1 MSFRSAYDARVV
13 SVRDFD
19 YVLPVHT
26 SYHPLFK
33 AAAKRRITKA
43 FPTYAKAIK
52 QAFANKA
59 ATSAWGILIEED
71 GQPMCVV
78 QNLACAVRNHS
89 YRRVLKINV
98 NEHYPINRITID
110 TSSPTRNTHW
120 RVAHG
125 PETSRKIV
133 R

>member
-19 YVLPVHT
+19 YAIPVH
-26 SYHPLFK
+26 SSFHPLFK
-33 AAAKRRITKA
+33 AAAKRRITKS
-43 FPTYAKAIK
+43 FPAYAKALK
-52 QAFANKA
+52 QAFANRA

-78 QNLACAVRNHS
+78 QNLACAVRNNS

-98 NEHYPINRITID
+98 NDRYPSNSIIID
-110 TSSPTRNTHW
+110 TSPPTRNTHW
-120 RVAHG
+120 RVALG
-125 PETSRKIV
+125 PETSTTIAP
-133 R
+133 